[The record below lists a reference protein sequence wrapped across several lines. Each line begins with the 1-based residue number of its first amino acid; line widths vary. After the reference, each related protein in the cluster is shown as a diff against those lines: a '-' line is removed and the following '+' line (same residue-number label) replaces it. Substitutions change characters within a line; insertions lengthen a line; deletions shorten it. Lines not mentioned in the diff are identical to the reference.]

1 VVLKRIQQNLLE
13 TPMNELLQVNISIG
27 VCEITPT
34 IDFDEALL
42 KIEQILAEVKRS
54 GNGEILILS

>member
-1 VVLKRIQQNLLE
+1 
-13 TPMNELLQVNISIG
+13 LQVNISIG
-27 VCEITPT
+27 ACEITPT